1 MVAGSLAILAS
12 AFLHAA
18 WNASLKR
25 ERDPPA
31 AVVGILAAA
40 LLTALAASAAAPG
53 PAFPTRA
60 ALLWGLAAGLFEG
73 VYFATLAAALAR
85 ASYGAVYAIARGGAL
100 LAVWPLAVL
109 LLREP
114 ATPRGIAGASLV
126 GLGVV
131 LVAASANARASRAGA
146 VLAAACAASIA
157 GYHLAYDLALQR
169 GARPAP
175 LFALALAVALPFAV
189 AASPG
194 GGAGLA
200 RLWSGRAAAR
210 WCVGGAVCTAS
221 FLFFLHGLE
230 ATGPALALT
239 LRNTSIV
246 FAQVLALAIG
256 EAVPRRQ
263 VAGAVLVTAGAALAS
278 WR

>member
-12 AFLHAA
+12 ALLHAA
-18 WNASLKR
+18 WNAVLKR

-31 AVVGILAAA
+31 AVVGVLAAA
-40 LLTALAASAAAPG
+40 LLAALAAAAAVPG

-73 VYFATLAAALAR
+73 IYFATLAAALAR

-114 ATPRGIAGASLV
+114 ATARGIVGASLV

-131 LVAASANARASRAGA
+131 LVAASASARASRTGA

-157 GYHLAYDLALQR
+157 GYHLTYDLALQR

-194 GGAGLA
+194 RGAGVA

-210 WCVGGAVCTAS
+210 WSVAGAVCTAS

-230 ATGPALALT
+230 ATGPAFALT

-246 FAQVLALAIG
+246 FAQLLALAIG

-263 VAGAVLVTAGAALAS
+263 VAGAVLVTAGAAMAS